1 MSGYEATGKTVNEA
15 VEKALIKL
23 GIQKDNARI
32 EILDEPSSGILG
44 LLGNKE
50 ARVKVLPVKTAAQYL
65 KEYLSELLDMM
76 SIRGTVWIDED
87 DEKLEA
93 DIAGNDVG
101 VLIGRRGR
109 TLGDL
114 QYLLNIIVR
123 RQFPGLNKMVVID
136 VEQYRIRR
144 EKTLTQ
150 LARSVAKKVS
160 DGGYE
165 QALEPMTPQERRIIH
180 LALQDYADVT
190 TYSSGQEPYRKV
202 IVAPR

>member
-1 MSGYEATGKTVNEA
+1 MSGYEETGKTVAEA

-23 GIQKDNARI
+23 GIKPDNARI
-32 EILDEPSSGILG
+32 EILDEPTAGILG
-44 LLGNKE
+44 LIGNKE
-50 ARVKVLPVKTAAQYL
+50 ARVRVTPRQTADRYL
-65 KEYLSELLDMM
+65 KEYLTNLLDLMDI
-76 SIRGTVWIDED
+76 SGTVWVDED
-87 DEKLEA
+87 EDKLEA
-93 DIAGNDVG
+93 EIEGAEVG
-101 VLIGRRGR
+101 ALIGRRGR

-136 VEQYRIRR
+136 VEKYRVRR

-160 DGGYE
+160 SGGYE

-180 LALQDYADVT
+180 LALQDDPDVT
-190 TYSSGQEPYRKV
+190 TYSAGQEPFRKV

>member
-1 MSGYEATGKTVNEA
+1 MSGYEETGKTVDEA

-23 GIQKDNARI
+23 GRKKDNVRI

-44 LLGNKE
+44 LIGNKE
-50 ARVKVLPVKTAAQYL
+50 ARVKVIPLQTADQYL
-65 KEYLSELLDMM
+65 KEYLSTLLDLMAI
-76 SIRGTVWIDED
+76 SGTVWVNEDE
-87 DEKLEA
+87 EKLEA
-93 DIAGNDVG
+93 EIEGTDVG
-101 VLIGRRGR
+101 ALIGRRGR

-123 RQFPGLNKMVVID
+123 RQFPGLNKMVVVD
-136 VEQYRIRR
+136 VEKYRLRR
-144 EKTLTQ
+144 DKTLTQ

-160 DGGYE
+160 SGGYE

-180 LALQDYADVT
+180 LALQDDPDVT
-190 TYSSGQEPYRKV
+190 TYSSGQEPFRKV

>member
-1 MSGYEATGKTVNEA
+1 MSGYEATGKTVDEA

-44 LLGNKE
+44 LIGNKE

-76 SIRGTVWIDED
+76 DIRGTVRIDED

-93 DIAGNDVG
+93 DIEGNDVG
-101 VLIGRRGR
+101 TLIGRRGR

-160 DGGYE
+160 AGGYE

-180 LALQDYADVT
+180 LALQDYPDVT
-190 TYSSGQEPYRKV
+190 TYSSGQEPFRKV

>member
-1 MSGYEATGKTVNEA
+1 MSGYEETGKTVAEA

-23 GIQKDNARI
+23 GIKPDNARI
-32 EILDEPSSGILG
+32 EILDEPTAGILG
-44 LLGNKE
+44 LIGNKE
-50 ARVKVLPVKTAAQYL
+50 ARVRVTPRQTADRYL
-65 KEYLSELLDMM
+65 KEYLTSLLDLMDI
-76 SIRGTVWIDED
+76 SGTVWVDED
-87 DEKLEA
+87 EDKLEA
-93 DIAGNDVG
+93 EIEGAEVG
-101 VLIGRRGR
+101 ALIGRRGR

-136 VEQYRIRR
+136 VEKYRVRR

-160 DGGYE
+160 SGGYE

-180 LALQDYADVT
+180 LALQDDPDVT
-190 TYSSGQEPYRKV
+190 TYSAGQEPFRKV